1 MSPPQNRTVGLI
13 GIGLVGTA
21 LAELLIRAGYQL
33 VGYDLSEEARRRLK
47 TLGGEAASSSAE
59 VAQKALRLVLS
70 LPDSEAVRMALLGPD
85 GALQGKVSVRYV
97 LDTTTGDPE
106 ITEAIAEECSRRGVG
121 FLDATISGS
130 SRQVR
135 EKTAVL
141 MVGAEPQA
149 LEACRDLLEA
159 ISNRTIHLGPPG
171 SGAKAKLATNLM
183 LGLNRLVLAEGLL
196 FAEALGLDPGAFLD
210 LVRQT
215 PAYSAAVD
223 SKGQKMIQGDFSPE
237 SRVRQHRKD
246 VELILRHAKKRG
258 LILPLTRLHAEV
270 LDALIAGG
278 MGDWDNAA
286 VILALRGW
294 RSEPEAQ
301 QTPPSREE

>member
-33 VGYDLSEEARRRLK
+33 VGYDLSEEARRRLE